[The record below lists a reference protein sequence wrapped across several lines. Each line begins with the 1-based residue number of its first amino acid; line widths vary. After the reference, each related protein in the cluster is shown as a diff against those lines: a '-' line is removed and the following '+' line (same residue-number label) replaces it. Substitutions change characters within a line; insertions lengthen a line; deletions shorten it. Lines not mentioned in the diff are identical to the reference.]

1 MKDIVIHLQSSDTWK
16 VQLTVAIN
24 FIASKDTEEEHVM
37 YSRSENV
44 IFTPYN
50 DANEVV
56 DELFE
61 WLLSKYQDNL
71 ETSVRESD
79 FIFDLLAKWRW

>member
-16 VQLTVAIN
+16 VQLTIAIN

-50 DANEVV
+50 DENEVV
-56 DELFE
+56 NELFE
-61 WLLSKYQDNL
+61 
-71 ETSVRESD
+71 
-79 FIFDLLAKWRW
+79 

>member
-1 MKDIVIHLQSSDTWK
+1 
-16 VQLTVAIN
+16 
-24 FIASKDTEEEHVM
+24 M

-56 DELFE
+56 NELFE